1 MARCTM
7 QRCAVAAIVVI
18 TVGCGSDPAPETV
31 TSPTTS
37 TTPAASPT
45 TSTVTPTSPTPAPD
59 ADDDADGAVCDAE
72 QTAELAAVVEAQ
84 IAALSRGDFAAAHDL
99 ATDAFRSQVSLE
111 QFTMIITGSYG
122 FLLAGPDIVVTSC
135 RGDAT
140 TVELQVNM
148 YAREPVVM
156 GYLLRRHDAGW
167 AIDAAAVIGSVEGIR
182 A

>member
-1 MARCTM
+1 M
-7 QRCAVAAIVVI
+7 QRCVVAAIVVI
-18 TVGCGSDPAPETV
+18 TVGCGSDPAPEPV

-59 ADDDADGAVCDAE
+59 ADDDADGAVCDAD

>member
-1 MARCTM
+1 M
-7 QRCAVAAIVVI
+7 QRCVVAAIVVI
-18 TVGCGSDPAPETV
+18 TVGCGSDPAPEPV

-59 ADDDADGAVCDAE
+59 ADDGAVCDAE

-84 IAALSRGDFAAAHDL
+84 IAALSRDDFAAARDL
-99 ATDAFRSQVSLE
+99 ASDAFRSQVSLE
-111 QFTMIITGSYG
+111 QFIMIITGSYG
-122 FLLAGPDIVVTSC
+122 FLLADPDIVVTSC

-140 TVELQVNM
+140 TVELQVDV
-148 YAREPVVM
+148 YAPEPVVM
-156 GYLLRRHDAGW
+156 GYLMRRHDAGW